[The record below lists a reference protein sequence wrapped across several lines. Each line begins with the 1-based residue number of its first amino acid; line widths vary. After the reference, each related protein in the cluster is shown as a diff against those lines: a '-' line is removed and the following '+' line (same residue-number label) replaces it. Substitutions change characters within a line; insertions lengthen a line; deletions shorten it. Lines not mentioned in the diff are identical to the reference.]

1 MTAMLL
7 QLSIRPQVC
16 GPGFSNGIQSDGV
29 LSLVQRLASKGD
41 IA

>member
-7 QLSIRPQVC
+7 QHSIRAQVC
-16 GPGFSNGIQSDGV
+16 RPGFSNRIQSVCV
-29 LSLVQRLASKGD
+29 LSLVRRLASKGD

>member
-7 QLSIRPQVC
+7 QHSIRPQFC
-16 GPGFSNGIQSDGV
+16 GLGFGNGIQSVGV
-29 LSLVQRLASKGD
+29 LSLTRQLASKGD

>member
-7 QLSIRPQVC
+7 QHSIRLQVC
-16 GPGFSNGIQSDGV
+16 GPGFENGVPSVCV
-29 LSLVQRLASKGD
+29 LSLVRRLASKGD

>member
-7 QLSIRPQVC
+7 QHSVRPQLC
-16 GPGFSNGIQSDGV
+16 GPGFANGIQSVGV
-29 LSLVQRLASKGD
+29 LSLVRRLASKGD

>member
-7 QLSIRPQVC
+7 QHSIRPQLC
-16 GPGFSNGIQSDGV
+16 GLSFGNGIQSVGV
-29 LSLVQRLASKGD
+29 LSLVRRLANKGD